1 MFRFLKKQSPVRIIA
16 LGFLATILFGSLLL
30 FLPFSLK
37 DGVSLSYIDA
47 LYTSTSAVCV
57 TGLVVVDAGTTF
69 TPLGQAILALL
80 IQIGGLGV
88 STIGAGIILA
98 VGKRINLKG
107 INVIKEG
114 SNLNTRKGLK
124 KFIGYIFITTLIIEL
139 VGAILSFIVFIKDMD
154 FLTALGV
161 SVFHSIAS
169 FNNSGFDIL
178 GGVNA
183 NYKDLSLIPY
193 QNNVLLNLTTSG
205 LIILG
210 GIGFLVI
217 RDLLNNKFKWKKLSM
232 HTKVVLL
239 TSGILII
246 AGTLLLKLSEG
257 NNLSWLGAFFFSV
270 SARTAG
276 FSTYALNSFSYA
288 GLLVL
293 IILMFIGASPGST
306 GGGIKTT
313 SFFALLQGIKSSATN
328 KSEKAFHYSMPKD
341 AFKKASV
348 ITILGIFIVLT
359 STLIISMLEPH
370 LRLIDV
376 LLEATSA
383 FGTVGLSTGITG
395 SLSVGSKLISIL
407 TMYVGRLGP
416 LTIASLWNFSNR
428 ETFSYPQGNI
438 SIG

>member
-1 MFRFLKKQSPVRIIA
+1 MFNFLKKQSPVRIIA
-16 LGFLATILFGSLLL
+16 LGFLATILLGSVLLS
-30 FLPFSLK
+30 LPFCLK
-37 DGVSLSYIDA
+37 DGVSLNYIDA
-47 LYTSTSAVCV
+47 LFTSTSAVCV
-57 TGLVVVDAGTTF
+57 TGLIAVDAGTTF
-69 TPLGQAILALL
+69 TPVGQTILILL

-98 VGKRINLKG
+98 VGKKINLKG

-114 SNLNTRKGLK
+114 SNLSTRKGLK
-124 KFIGYIFITTLIIEL
+124 NFVRDIFITTIIIEF
-139 VGAILSFIVFIKDMD
+139 VGAVLSFIVFIQDMD
-154 FLTALGV
+154 FVSALGV
-161 SVFHSIAS
+161 SIFHSIAS

-178 GGVNA
+178 GGINPA
-183 NYKDLSLIPY
+183 FKGQNLIPY
-193 QNNVLLNLTTSG
+193 QNNVLLNITTSG

-217 RDLLNNKFKWKKLSM
+217 RDLLKNKFKWKKLSM

-239 TSGILII
+239 MSAILLVL
-246 AGTLLLKLSEG
+246 GTLLLKLSEG
-257 NNLSWLGAFFFSV
+257 NHVSWLGAFFFSV

-313 SFFALLQGIKSSATN
+313 TLFTILQGIKSSATN

-341 AFKKASV
+341 SFKKASV
-348 ITILGIFIVLT
+348 IAFLGIFIVIVASLGM
-359 STLIISMLEPH
+359 SMLEPH
-370 LRLIDV
+370 LRFIDI
-376 LLEATSA
+376 LLETTSA
-383 FGTVGLSTGITG
+383 FGTVGLSTGITSG
-395 SLSVGSKLISIL
+395 LSVGSKLISII
-407 TMYVGRLGP
+407 TMYIGRLGP
-416 LTIASLWNFSNR
+416 LTIASIWNFSR
-428 ETFSYPQGNI
+428 KETFSYPEGNI

>member
-1 MFRFLKKQSPVRIIA
+1 MFRFLKKLSPVRIIA
-16 LGFLATILFGSLLL
+16 MGFLSTILLGSLLL
-30 FLPFSLK
+30 SLPFSIK
-37 DGVSLSYIDA
+37 AGVSLSYIDA

-57 TGLVVVDAGTTF
+57 TGLCAVDAGTTF
-69 TPLGQAILALL
+69 TPVGQTILALL

-98 VGKRINLKG
+98 VGKKINLKG
-107 INVIKEG
+107 VNVIKEG
-114 SNLNTRKGLK
+114 SNLSSRKGLK
-124 KFIGYIFITTLIIEL
+124 NFVKDIFITTLIIEF
-139 VGAILSFIVFIKDMD
+139 VGAILSFVVFSKDMD
-154 FLTALGV
+154 FASALGV

-178 GGVNA
+178 GGINPVF
-183 NYKDLSLIPY
+183 KGQSLLPY
-193 QNNVLLNLTTSG
+193 QNNILLNFTTSG

-217 RDLLNNKFKWKKLSM
+217 RDLQSNKFKWKKLSM
-232 HTKVVLL
+232 HTKVVLVM
-239 TSGILII
+239 SGVLI
-246 AGTLLLKLSEG
+246 ALATLLLKLSEG
-257 NNLSWLGAFFFSV
+257 NNISWLGAFFFSV

-293 IILMFIGASPGST
+293 IIFMFIGASPGST

-313 SFFALLQGIKSSATN
+313 TFFAILQGIKSSATN
-328 KSEKAFHYSMPKD
+328 NSEKAFHYSMPKD
-341 AFKKASV
+341 SFRKASV
-348 ITILGIFIVLT
+348 IAILGVFIILT
-359 STLIISMLEPH
+359 ATFGVCVLEPH

-376 LLEATSA
+376 LVEMTSA

-395 SLSVGSKLISIL
+395 SLSVGSKLISMV
-407 TMYVGRLGP
+407 TMYIGRLGP
-416 LTIASLWNFSNR
+416 LTIASLWHFSNR

>member
-1 MFRFLKKQSPVRIIA
+1 MFKFLKKQSPIRIIA
-16 LGFLATILFGSLLL
+16 LGFLSIILLGSLLL
-30 FLPFSLK
+30 SLPFSIK
-37 DGVSLSYIDA
+37 NGVSLSYIDA

-57 TGLVVVDAGTTF
+57 TGLVAVDAGTTF
-69 TPLGQAILALL
+69 TPFGQTILALL

-98 VGKRINLKG
+98 VGKKINLKG

-114 SNLNTRKGLK
+114 SNLNSRKGLK
-124 KFIGYIFITTLIIEL
+124 KFIRDIFITTLIIEL
-139 VGAILSFIVFIKDMD
+139 VGAILSFFVFIQDMD
-154 FLTALGV
+154 FLSALGV

-178 GGVNA
+178 GGINP
-183 NYKDLSLIPY
+183 NLKGTSLISY
-193 QNNVLLNLTTSG
+193 QNNVFLNLTTSG

-232 HTKVVLL
+232 HTKVVLVM
-239 TSGILII
+239 SAILLI

-257 NNLSWLGAFFFSV
+257 DNLSWLGAFFFSV

-276 FSTYALNSFSYA
+276 FSTYSLNAFSYA

-293 IILMFIGASPGST
+293 IVLMFIGASSGST

-313 SFFALLQGIKSSATN
+313 TFFALLQGIKSSATN

-348 ITILGIFIVLT
+348 ITVLGIFIVL
-359 STLIISMLEPH
+359 SATLIMSMLEPH

-376 LLEATSA
+376 LFETTSA
-383 FGTVGLSTGITG
+383 FGTVGLSTGITSG
-395 SLSVGSKLISIL
+395 LSVGSKLISIFS
-407 TMYVGRLGP
+407 MYVGRLGP

>member
-1 MFRFLKKQSPVRIIA
+1 MFSFLKRQSPVRIIA
-16 LGFLATILFGSLLL
+16 LGFLATILLGSILLS
-30 FLPFSLK
+30 LPFCLK
-37 DGVSLSYIDA
+37 EGVTLRYIDA

-57 TGLVVVDAGTTF
+57 TGLVSVDAGSTF
-69 TPLGQAILALL
+69 TPVGQTILALL

-98 VGKRINLKG
+98 VGKKFNLKG

-114 SNLNTRKGLK
+114 SNLNSRKGLK
-124 KFIGYIFITTLIIEL
+124 YFVRDIFITTIIIEF

-161 SVFHSIAS
+161 SIFHSIAS

-178 GGVNA
+178 GGINPA
-183 NYKDLSLIPY
+183 FKGQSLIPY

-232 HTKVVLL
+232 HTKVVLVM
-239 TSGILII
+239 SGALLFL
-246 AGTLLLKLSEG
+246 GTLLLKLAEG
-257 NNLSWLGAFFFSV
+257 NDISWLGAFFFSV

-313 SFFALLQGIKSSATN
+313 TFFALLQGIKASATN
-328 KSEKAFHYSMPKD
+328 RSEKAFHYSMPKD
-341 AFKKASV
+341 AFRKASV

-359 STLIISMLEPH
+359 ATLGISMLEPH

-383 FGTVGLSTGITG
+383 FGTVGLSTGITSG
-395 SLSVGSKLISIL
+395 LSVGSKLISIV
-407 TMYVGRLGP
+407 TMYIGRLGP
-416 LTIASLWNFSNR
+416 LTIASIWNFTR
-428 ETFSYPQGNI
+428 KETFSYPEGNI